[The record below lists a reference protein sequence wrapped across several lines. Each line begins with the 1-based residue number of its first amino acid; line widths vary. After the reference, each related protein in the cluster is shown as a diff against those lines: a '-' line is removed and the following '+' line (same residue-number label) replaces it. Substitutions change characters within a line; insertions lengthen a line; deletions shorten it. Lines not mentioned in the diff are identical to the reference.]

1 MIKLVDILDENVNAP
16 IYSIVEFITESGTNE
31 ISEDQLTRLEALIE
45 KLGEDVVLEKFKS
58 KAQLRYLYA
67 KEPKIAGKWMGK
79 HRKGEIE
86 RLPNRKH
93 PKNPDSPRRN
103 VPQKYLRN
111 KSVRNALKSLGNN

>member
-1 MIKLVDILDENVNAP
+1 MIKLVDILSENVNAP

-31 ISEDQLTRLEALIE
+31 IR
-45 KLGEDVVLEKFKS
+45 EDVVLEKFKS

-103 VPQKYLRN
+103 VPQKYLKN

>member
-1 MIKLVDILDENVNAP
+1 MIKLVDILDESVNAP
-16 IYSIVEFITESGTNE
+16 IYSIAEFITKNGINE

-45 KLGEDVVLEKFKS
+45 KHGEEVVLEKFKS

-67 KEPKIAGKWMGK
+67 KEPKIAKSWRKK

-93 PKNPDSPRRN
+93 PKNSDSPRRN
-103 VPQKYLRN
+103 VPQKYLN
-111 KSVRNALKSLGNN
+111 DKSVRNALKSLGNN

>member
-1 MIKLVDILDENVNAP
+1 MIKLVDILEESVNAP
-16 IYSIVEFITESGTNE
+16 IYSIVEFITKNGINE

-45 KLGEDVVLEKFKS
+45 KYGEKVVLEKFQS

-67 KEPKIAGKWMGK
+67 KEPKIAKSWRKK

-103 VPQKYLRN
+103 VPQKYLN
-111 KSVRNALKSLGNN
+111 DKSVRSALKSLGNN